1 MIWGALSGAGAWPY
15 WNKDY
20 WFFASSSIS
29 SAAAVSLY
37 ELDDDNNHIFHNS
50 ISVHCDA
57 TDVYTFS
64 HYDISFPT
72 MVGLFLLSHKHIII
86 SENIFFITWAVGDI
100 AAGLMA
106 LLLPVVMLKWKRE
119 RGLANYI

>member
-1 MIWGALSGAGAWPY
+1 MPEIIMIWGALAGLDRIE
-15 WNKDY
+15 KRIID
-20 WFFASSSIS
+20 F
-29 SAAAVSLY
+29 SLPTPSRLLLLY
-37 ELDDDNNHIFHNS
+37 LFMSTTIIIITFSQLDLS
-50 ISVHCDA
+50 MHCDA

-86 SENIFFITWAVGDI
+86 SENIFFITRAVGDI

-106 LLLPVVMLKWKRE
+106 LLLPVVMLK
-119 RGLANYI
+119 